1 MPRSINLRQVEAFRA
16 VIENGTVSAAALALN
31 VTQPAVSKLV
41 ANLEY
46 DTGLRLFDRVKGKL
60 APTLQG
66 MRLYEEVD
74 RVFSGLHQLQRAVET
89 VRREEKGRLVV
100 GVLPALSGHF
110 IQQVTMRFLESEPHV
125 FVSLIVRGSPGLTDW
140 LATRQ
145 VDVGILNARVEHAYL
160 ETEPFLSHPLVCI
173 MPPAHPL
180 ARKSVIRPADL
191 DGEPFV
197 GFDESVEIRRV
208 VDEVMASYNSRPRLV
223 LEVTTAPTLCEF
235 VAHGL
240 GLSLV
245 HPLMAGPV
253 QGRVA
258 IRRFEPAID
267 NHFLLV
273 KAQKARNAGLLDLF
287 IEHARLCGGELMAQA
302 LRAGPDQVD

>member
-1 MPRSINLRQVEAFRA
+1 MPRTINLRQVEAFRA
-16 VIENGTVSAAALALN
+16 VIENGTVSGAAAALN

-41 ANLEY
+41 SNLEY

-60 APTLQG
+60 TPTAQG
-66 MRLYEEVD
+66 ARLYEEVD
-74 RVFSGLHQLQRAVET
+74 RVFSGLHQIERAVET
-89 VRREEKGRLVV
+89 VRREEKGRLLV

-125 FVSLIVRGSPGLTDW
+125 FVSLIVRGSPGLADW
-140 LATRQ
+140 LVTRQ
-145 VDVGILNARVEHAYL
+145 VDVGILNAKVEHPYL
-160 ETEPFLSHPLVCI
+160 DTEPFLSHPLVCI
-173 MPPAHPL
+173 MPPDHPL
-180 ARKSVIRPADL
+180 ARKTVIRPADL
-191 DGEPFV
+191 HEQPFV
-197 GFDESVEIRRV
+197 AFDEGVEIRRT
-208 VDEVMASYNSRPRLV
+208 VDEVMASYDSAPRLV
-223 LEVTTAPTLCEF
+223 LEATTAPTLCEF

-267 NHFLLV
+267 NHFLLA

-287 IEHARLCGGELMAQA
+287 IQHARSRGGELMREA
-302 LRAGPDQVD
+302 LSA

>member
-16 VIENGTVSAAALALN
+16 VMENGTVSAAAAALN

-41 ANLEY
+41 SNLEH

-60 APTLQG
+60 TPTDQG
-66 MRLYEEVD
+66 AHLYEEVD
-74 RVFSGLHQLQRAVET
+74 RVFAGLHQIERAVET
-89 VRREEKGRLVV
+89 VRREQKGRLLV

-110 IQQVTMRFLESEPHV
+110 IQQVTMRFLESEAHV
-125 FVSLIVRGSPGLTDW
+125 FVSLIVRGSPGLADW
-140 LATRQ
+140 LVTRQ
-145 VDVGILNARVEHAYL
+145 VDVGILNARVEHPDL

-173 MPPAHPL
+173 MPIGHPL
-180 ARKSVIRPADL
+180 ARKAVIRPRDL
-191 DGEPFV
+191 HDQPFV
-197 GFDESVEIRRV
+197 GFDEGVEIRRM
-208 VDEVMASYNSRPRLV
+208 VDEVMQSYGAEPRLV
-223 LEVTTAPTLCEF
+223 LKATTAPTLCEF

-258 IRRFEPAID
+258 IRRFEPVID
-267 NHFLLV
+267 NHFLLA
-273 KAQKARNAGLLDLF
+273 KAHKARNAGLVDLF
-287 IEHARLCGGELMAQA
+287 IQHARDCGSQLMREA
-302 LRAGPDQVD
+302 LSA

>member
-16 VIENGTVSAAALALN
+16 VMENGTVSAAAAALN

-41 ANLEY
+41 SNLEL

-60 APTLQG
+60 TPTAQG
-66 MRLYEEVD
+66 AHLYEEVD
-74 RVFSGLHQLQRAVET
+74 RVFAGLHQIERAVET
-89 VRREEKGRLVV
+89 VRRQQKGRLLV

-110 IQQVTMRFLESEPHV
+110 IQQVTVRFLERETHV
-125 FVSLIVRGSPGLTDW
+125 FVSLIVRGSPGLADW
-140 LATRQ
+140 LVTRQ
-145 VDVGILNARVEHAYL
+145 IDVGILNARVEHPDL

-173 MPPAHPL
+173 MPIEHPL
-180 ARKSVIRPADL
+180 ARKAIVRPRDL
-191 DGEPFV
+191 HDQPFV
-197 GFDESVEIRRV
+197 AFDEGVEIGRV
-208 VDEVMASYNSRPRLV
+208 VGEVMRSYGVEPRLV
-223 LEVTTAPTLCEF
+223 LKATTAPTLCEF

-258 IRRFEPAID
+258 IRRFEPVID
-267 NHFLLV
+267 NHFLLA
-273 KAQKARNAGLLDLF
+273 KAHKARDAGLVDIF
-287 IEHARLCGGELMAQA
+287 IQQARDCGSQLMREA
-302 LRAGPDQVD
+302 LSA

>member
-1 MPRSINLRQVEAFRA
+1 MPRVINLRQIEAFRA

-41 ANLEY
+41 SNLEY
-46 DTGLRLFDRVKGKL
+46 DTGLRLFDRIKGKL
-60 APTLQG
+60 TPTAQG
-66 MRLYEEVD
+66 ARLYEEVD
-74 RVFSGLHQLQRAVET
+74 RVFSGLHQIERAIET

-110 IQQVTMRFLESEPHV
+110 IQDVTMRFLETEPHV
-125 FVSLIVRGSPGLTDW
+125 FVSLIVRGSPGLADW
-140 LATRQ
+140 LVTRQ
-145 VDVGILNARVEHAYL
+145 VDVGILNAKVEHPYL

-173 MPPAHPL
+173 MPPDHAL
-180 ARKSVIRPADL
+180 ARKSVITPTDL
-191 DGEPFV
+191 HDERFV
-197 GFDESVEIRRV
+197 AFDEGVEIRRM
-208 VDEVMASYNSRPRLV
+208 VDEVMASYGSVPRLV
-223 LEVTTAPTLCEF
+223 LEATTAPTLCEF

-240 GLSLV
+240 GLSLI

-267 NHFLLV
+267 NHFLLA

-287 IEHARLCGGELMAQA
+287 IQEARRRGGELMRQA
-302 LRAGPDQVD
+302 LSA

>member
-1 MPRSINLRQVEAFRA
+1 MPRVINLRQVEAFRA

-41 ANLEY
+41 SNLEY
-46 DTGLRLFDRVKGKL
+46 DTGLRLFDRIKGKL
-60 APTLQG
+60 TPTAQG
-66 MRLYEEVD
+66 ARLYEEVD
-74 RVFSGLHQLQRAVET
+74 RVFSGLHQIERAVET

-110 IQQVTMRFLESEPHV
+110 IQEVTMRFLESEPHV
-125 FVSLIVRGSPGLTDW
+125 FVSLIVRGSPGLADW
-140 LATRQ
+140 LVTRQ
-145 VDVGILNARVEHAYL
+145 VDVAILNAKVEHPYL
-160 ETEPFLSHPLVCI
+160 ETESFLSHPLVCI
-173 MPPAHPL
+173 MPPDHAL
-180 ARKSVIRPADL
+180 ARKSVITPADL
-191 DGEPFV
+191 HDEPFV
-197 GFDESVEIRRV
+197 GFDEGVEIRRM
-208 VDEVMASYNSRPRLV
+208 VDEVMASYEAVPRLV
-223 LEVTTAPTLCEF
+223 LEATTAPTLCEF

-253 QGRVA
+253 RGRVA

-267 NHFLLV
+267 NHFLLA

-287 IEHARLCGGELMAQA
+287 IQQARRRGGELMRQA
-302 LRAGPDQVD
+302 LSA